1 MNENY
6 DPIGYGLYSPSI
18 PPSKDMFIQQAGD
31 KARVERQQQVSPYAQ
46 GAGLLVG
53 GLLGSIFP
61 GGTMIG
67 ASLGSAL
74 GSSISRLFGGEAES
88 EAEAEAGEL
97 YDQMASE
104 QLWGEKE
111 QSMSSIDEQRKAQM
125 LFEIQNM
132 RKNVMPNRTEY
143 LKFV

>member
-1 MNENY
+1 MNGNY
-6 DPIGYGLYSPSI
+6 DPVGYQSYSPSI
-18 PPSKDMFIQQAGD
+18 PPSRDMFIQQAGD
-31 KARVERQQQVSPYAQ
+31 KAREARQQEVTPYTQ
-46 GAGLLVG
+46 GAGSLIG

-67 ASLGSAL
+67 ASLGGALGAL
-74 GSSISRLFGGEAES
+74 GSQLFGAE
-88 EAEAEAGEL
+88 EEGNAELEAGQL
-97 YDQMASE
+97 YDQMSSE
-104 QLWGEKE
+104 KLWDEKE
-111 QSMSSIDEQRKAQM
+111 QSTGFIDEQRKSQM